1 LTTTNTDPDT
11 TPGVAPDAAPGT
23 ASGTTPGAASGAAS
37 GTMSGTMSGAASCT
51 EPEAVPDPA
60 SQART
65 TYRHGDLRRALID
78 AGVELARSGGP
89 AAVVLRE
96 ATRRAGVSPN
106 AAYRHFADRHA
117 LLEAVCSECQS
128 GVARAMEAEQAA
140 IPAADAAASAAT
152 GAPIAPGRA
161 APPTAEAAARPGAPV
176 DAVTAR
182 LRFRAVGTGYL
193 RFALAEPG
201 LFRTAF
207 TASSDLESAT
217 SAARAGARGL
227 TPFQLLGEALDDL
240 VSTGVLPAERRPGA
254 EFLAWSAVHGLASL
268 LLDGPLRALPPDA
281 TQALI
286 RRVVDMVEQGL

>member
-1 LTTTNTDPDT
+1 MNTDP
-11 TPGVAPDAAPGT
+11 A
-23 ASGTTPGAASGAAS
+23 
-37 GTMSGTMSGAASCT
+37 T
-51 EPEAVPDPA
+51 E
-60 SQART
+60 SHGRT

-78 AGVELARSGGP
+78 AGLELARSGGP

-106 AAYRHFADRHA
+106 AAYRHFADRQA

-128 GVARAMEAEQAA
+128 GVARAIEDEQAA
-140 IPAADAAASAAT
+140 IPVADAAASVMADMTDMTAVT
-152 GAPIAPGRA
+152 AVSVSDGRAGGRTTPAPGETDA
-161 APPTAEAAARPGAPV
+161 NPAPVAPLTAE
-176 DAVTAR
+176 TAR
-182 LRFRAVGTGYL
+182 LRFRAVGSGYL

-227 TPFQLLGEALDDL
+227 TPFQLLSEALDDL
-240 VSTGVLPAERRPGA
+240 VTTGVLPAERRPGA

-268 LLDGPLRALPPDA
+268 LLDGPLRALPPQA

-286 RRVVDMVEQGL
+286 GRVVTMVEQGL